1 MLSLRIPLPGGI
13 HGMPW
18 ERHVVVRGSI
28 CGMEACARLARKGMP
43 ACRAPGHLSYPILV
57 TLVTP
62 PVVQI
67 DLSTW
72 QGGAHA
78 TCTGPVLK
86 LAPAA
91 TREGSVNSEQHK
103 CTSILK

>member
-1 MLSLRIPLPGGI
+1 MLSPRIPLPGGI

-18 ERHVVVRGSI
+18 ERHVVVSSI
-28 CGMEACARLARKGMP
+28 CGIKACARLARKGMP

-62 PVVQI
+62 PGVPI
-67 DLSTW
+67 DLS
-72 QGGAHA
+72 

-91 TREGSVNSEQHK
+91 IREGSVNSEHK
-103 CTSILK
+103 SSAPQS

>member
-1 MLSLRIPLPGGI
+1 MLSPRIPLPGGI

-18 ERHVVVRGSI
+18 ERHAVVNSCSI
-28 CGMEACARLARKGMP
+28 CGMEACAWLARKGMP

-62 PVVQI
+62 PGVPI

-72 QGGAHA
+72 QGESMP
-78 TCTGPVLK
+78 PVLD
-86 LAPAA
+86 L
-91 TREGSVNSEQHK
+91 S
-103 CTSILK
+103 

>member
-43 ACRAPGHLSYPILV
+43 ACRASGHLSYPILV

-72 QGGAHA
+72 QGEPMP
-78 TCTGPVLK
+78 PVLD
-86 LAPAA
+86 LLHLLPPARGPLTLSSTSAPQ
-91 TREGSVNSEQHK
+91 S
-103 CTSILK
+103 